1 MAMTLRLPD
10 DLHTCVE
17 RQAGVEHLSMQA
29 LVVKAC
35 REYVERHQLN
45 DEIDAAMAQIKVNFG
60 DALRR
65 LGE

>member
-10 DLHTCVE
+10 DLHLCVE
-17 RQAGVEHLSMQA
+17 RQAGAEHLSMQA
-29 LVVKAC
+29 LVIKAC
-35 REYVERHQLN
+35 REYVSRHQIN
-45 DEIDAAMAQIKVNFG
+45 GEIDDAMAQIKATFG